1 MKNGDIIKSKY
12 GTSTNQQFV
21 VIITADNMN
30 GIIIFDNL
38 LNGII
43 GDTTIGYSLNDY
55 VLSDYRE
62 FSEFIINNNISI

>member
-1 MKNGDIIKSKY
+1 MKNGDIIKSKN

-21 VIITADNMN
+21 VIITEDNMN

-55 VLSDYRE
+55 ELSDYRE
-62 FSEFIINNNISI
+62 FSEFIINNNILI